1 MKCVIC
7 SKENDRK
14 ICEECDAQIEQET
27 KEREA
32 LLRERERGK

>member
-7 SKENDRK
+7 GKENDRK
-14 ICEECDAQIEQET
+14 ICLACDAQIEQDT

-32 LLRERERGK
+32 LLREREK

>member
-7 SKENDRK
+7 GKENDRK
-14 ICEECDAQIEQET
+14 ICLGCDAQIEQDT

-32 LLRERERGK
+32 LLREREK

>member
-7 SKENDRK
+7 GKENDRK
-14 ICEECDAQIEQET
+14 ICLACDSQIEQDT

-32 LLRERERGK
+32 LLRERGK

>member
-7 SKENDRK
+7 GKEAERK
-14 ICEECDAQIEQET
+14 ICQACDAQIEQET

-32 LLRERERGK
+32 LLRELEK

>member
-7 SKENDRK
+7 GKEAERK
-14 ICEECDAQIEQET
+14 ICQACDTQIEQET

-32 LLRERERGK
+32 LLREREK

>member
-7 SKENDRK
+7 GKTDDRK
-14 ICEECDAQIEQET
+14 ICVACDTQIEQET

-32 LLRERERGK
+32 LLREREK